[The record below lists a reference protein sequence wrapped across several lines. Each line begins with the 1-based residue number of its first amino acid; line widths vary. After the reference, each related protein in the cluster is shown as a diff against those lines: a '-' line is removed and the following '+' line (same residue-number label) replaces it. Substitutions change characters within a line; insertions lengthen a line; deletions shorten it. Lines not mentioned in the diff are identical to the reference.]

1 MIEDLTPP
9 QNPPPAGVPAFAYA
23 GAPRG
28 EAYETWREEFC
39 RRFCQLDAEP
49 LAAERIECTVEV
61 ARVGALSFGAAHGSS
76 TSFLRTRSLLSDGC
90 DDLVLVTAMAG
101 DVLTVQRGRTIE
113 LKPGEVGL
121 MSLDDV
127 AECGHS
133 EGGRFTALRIPRQ
146 ELVGV
151 FRNTED
157 RLSKPLAASPRLR
170 DAVSGYFTLC
180 TETAGA
186 LDAVAQHTM
195 ARHMTEMVGL
205 LLRTGNDDAPPALHD
220 GYGAARLQLI
230 QSQVLKRLGD
240 GDLSILSA
248 ARQAGLTPKQVQRLF
263 AETGVTFSEFVLE
276 QRLLLAHRLLS
287 RPGGRWEK
295 ISAVAYDAGFRD
307 LSYFNRSFRRRFG
320 ITPSEWRDAQPVYS

>member
-1 MIEDLTPP
+1 MTENLTPT
-9 QNPPPAGVPAFAYA
+9 QNPPPLGVPVFAYA

-28 EAYETWREEFC
+28 EAYEIWREGFC

-61 ARVGALSFGAAHGSS
+61 ARVGSLSFGAAHGSS
-76 TSFLRTRSLLSDGC
+76 ASFLRTRSLLSDGC
-90 DDLVLVTAMAG
+90 DDIVLVTAMAG
-101 DVLTVQRGRTIE
+101 DVLTVQRGRTIA

-127 AECGHS
+127 AECGLS
-133 EGGRFTALRIPRQ
+133 EGGRFTALRIPRP

-151 FRNTED
+151 CRDAED
-157 RLSKPLAASPRLR
+157 RLSKPLAGSPRLR
-170 DAVSGYFTLC
+170 DAVSGYFALC

-186 LDAVAQHTM
+186 LDAVGQHTM

-205 LLRTGNDDAPPALHD
+205 LLRTASDEPPPVLHD
-220 GYGAARLQLI
+220 GYRAARLQLI
-230 QSQVLKRLGD
+230 QAQLLKQLGD
-240 GDLSILSA
+240 GDLSIVST
-248 ARQAGLTPKQVQRLF
+248 ARQARLTPKQVQRLF
-263 AETGVTFSEFVLE
+263 WASGVTFSEFVLE
-276 QRLLLAHRLLS
+276 QRLLLAHRLLCGI
-287 RPGGRWEK
+287 GGRRDK

-320 ITPSEWRDAQPVYS
+320 MTPSEWRDAQPAYS